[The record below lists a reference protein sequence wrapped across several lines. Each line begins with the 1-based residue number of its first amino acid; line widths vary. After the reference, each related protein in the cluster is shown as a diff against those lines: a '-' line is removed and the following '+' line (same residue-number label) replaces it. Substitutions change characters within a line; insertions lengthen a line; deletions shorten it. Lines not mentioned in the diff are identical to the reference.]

1 MCEYQVSA
9 FTSLG
14 CLPRNGIARSHPID
28 FCTKHNRRPG
38 ELNARVLLSCFNR
51 TSPTPLVGV
60 LSSDYSREGQG
71 GRDRKGRGATLR
83 RRPGRPGPAASTL
96 DAGSTALTRGPLSIA
111 EGLPEGG
118 LPGAVGEAFLEKEN
132 AM

>member
-1 MCEYQVSA
+1 MDLRFVLGTKDPDLKDSA
-9 FTSLG
+9 
-14 CLPRNGIARSHPID
+14 
-28 FCTKHNRRPG
+28 K
-38 ELNARVLLSCFNR
+38 
-51 TSPTPLVGV
+51 
-60 LSSDYSREGQG
+60 G